1 VSVAEPTRLS
11 ALPVEDRPAA
21 SPDASG
27 GAPPPP
33 RATRTARVR
42 EALAAWTFLSPNL
55 VLLVVFLFVP
65 LVWAFVLSFQRARSF
80 GPAEWA
86 GLGNYQRLLQDE
98 VFWRALLNTVVFT
111 VATVPLSV
119 LLGLGLALLMDK
131 ALPARGVFRTVV
143 YLPIVVST
151 LVTSLIG
158 LLMFDESIGILNGLL
173 ADLGVGPVSWQTDG
187 ALAMVSVVLMTLW
200 TRVGFAMLVYLA
212 ALQDVPQDVLE
223 AAKVDGAG
231 TWATVRRIVVPMLR
245 STTLFLV
252 VVNVVWSFQIFD
264 IVYVMTN
271 GGPGYSTTM
280 LVTYAY
286 EEGFGPPRNFGYGA
300 TVGVVLFLL
309 TLLITLVQFRFD
321 RRSLSGEEA

>member
-1 VSVAEPTRLS
+1 MSTTRPVRTAPADVPT
-11 ALPVEDRPAA
+11 ATT
-21 SPDASG
+21 
-27 GAPPPP
+27 PP
-33 RATRTARVR
+33 RPSRSGRVR
-42 EALAAWTFLSPNL
+42 EAVAAWAFLSPNL
-55 VLLVVFLFVP
+55 LLLVVFLFVP
-65 LVWAFVLSFQRARSF
+65 LVWAFVLTFQRARSF

-86 GLGNYQRLLQDE
+86 GLDNYTRLLGDG

-173 ADLGVGPVSWQTDG
+173 ADLGTGPVAWQTDG
-187 ALAMVSVVLMTLW
+187 TLAMVSVVLMTLW
-200 TRVGFAMLVYLA
+200 TRVGFAMVVYLA

-223 AAKVDGAG
+223 AARVDGAG
-231 TWATVRRIVVPMLR
+231 PWATVRRVVVPMLR

-252 VVNVVWSFQIFD
+252 VINVVWSFQIFD
-264 IVYVMTN
+264 VVYVMTN

-309 TLLITLVQFRFD
+309 TLLITLVQFRLQ
-321 RRSLSGEEA
+321 RSSVSGEDS